1 MMSIALDRSSN
12 RIEGSG
18 FIRGMSCMPIF
29 DSSESGRTMPGV
41 LEGDRRFP
49 GGNMASSAD
58 KVDETGQ
65 DFDSCSSSIGRNSDS
80 GRSSAGSDGED
91 SGETEVQSSYKGPLD
106 TMNALEDVLPTRVV
120 LMSAS
125 EIADLV
131 EDLLINPRVS
141 MGSYSNRFCR
151 ITRSISKFYC
161 GKSKSFTSLADAAS
175 STSIKDIVKPEN
187 AYTRKRKNLL
197 ACSNLWDKNR
207 SFPLRSNGGGIS
219 KRPTNSSRSTLSLAV
234 AMSSSSESNNTSEG
248 SSSNASPPR
257 LLPPLHPQAKP
268 SLNSSSSSQRTF
280 SSWRSFS
287 LTDLQGV
294 AAATTSTSNRDKHKR
309 LH

>member
-106 TMNALEDVLPTRVV
+106 TMNALEDVLPTR
-120 LMSAS
+120 
-125 EIADLV
+125 
-131 EDLLINPRVS
+131 
-141 MGSYSNRFCR
+141 
-151 ITRSISKFYC
+151 RSISKFYC